1 MMNRLRRQYQS
12 MDRGAWVGCIAL
24 AAVAIFVFL
33 VMLCIVAGI
42 RLLLGG

>member
-1 MMNRLRRQYQS
+1 MNRLRREYQS
-12 MDRGAWVGCIAL
+12 MDEGAVAGCIAL